1 MGHTYT
7 LHVTETDL
15 GVTIGVSTD
24 RKSHGTQVT
33 TAQKEGYAMVYVWAD
48 VDKKSAEYRC
58 ADMQEARN
66 KAWEVA
72 RRIGEEKGNF
82 QKGMR

>member
-1 MGHTYT
+1 
-7 LHVTETDL
+7 
-15 GVTIGVSTD
+15 
-24 RKSHGTQVT
+24 
-33 TAQKEGYAMVYVWAD
+33 
-48 VDKKSAEYRC
+48 
-58 ADMQEARN
+58 MQEARN